1 MTEQDES
8 TALVPFDVPAGV
20 AVSEEVNR
28 TPALE
33 AIYRR
38 HSDSVKEYERGR
50 YALNVKQT
58 IEDAAVDV
66 IVDRAI
72 ADRELPGDVLQA
84 MGMSR
89 EEADRLLNRRRVRD
103 WRRKHPGSITGN
115 APGLLPVPS
124 GPANERQAQLAQ
136 EQPDVF
142 AAVHAAH
149 DRQTYTDLEAL
160 DREPD
165 PEVRDAALASRVN
178 VDQRPMSTILK
189 DAMLTKRTR
198 ERDAEH
204 ARLADQFA
212 DPAYQVECCDFAEL
226 PVADGSVDLLFT
238 DPPYEKAWLP
248 RCAEFAQWAARK
260 LKPGGSLLVMVG
272 HWYHHDIAHR
282 IQQAAPELKVRPD
295 IDYKY
300 LVPFNEPGLGI
311 ISDYKPVLCF
321 SRGKYRGAAHHN
333 MYEAIKADYDKEHH
347 AWGQGVPWFK
357 AVMEDF
363 GKPGDL
369 VCDPFVG
376 GGTTALAAY
385 SAHRRFIGGGKKPG
399 WGAKAQGRL
408 EETRRLPG
416 PYAEVAFH

>member
-20 AVSEEVNR
+20 AVSEELTR

-38 HSDSVKEYERGR
+38 HPDSVKEYERGR

-89 EEADRLLNRRRVRD
+89 EEADRLLN
-103 WRRKHPGSITGN
+103 
-115 APGLLPVPS
+115 
-124 GPANERQAQLAQ
+124 
-136 EQPDVF
+136 
-142 AAVHAAH
+142 
-149 DRQTYTDLEAL
+149 
-160 DREPD
+160 
-165 PEVRDAALASRVN
+165 
-178 VDQRPMSTILK
+178 
-189 DAMLTKRTR
+189 RTR